1 MKNKVEKVNVNNVEV
16 AIIIRAINTTERI
29 EFFTNPEDQFQIGA
43 FNMAKGE
50 KIQPH
55 FHLNQRRVLNG
66 TVELIYVLSGE
77 LIVNFYKNKSKD
89 ETYKKVNLTMGDLI
103 FLKSGIHGF
112 EIKENCNFFEV
123 KQGPFIDGKD
133 KIKLYEN
140 C

>member
-1 MKNKVEKVNVNNVEV
+1 METKVEKINVNDKEV
-16 AIIIRAINTTERI
+16 ALVIRDIKTKKRVK
-29 EFFTNPEDQFQIGA
+29 FFTNPEDQFQIGA
-43 FNMAKGE
+43 FNMKKGE

-55 FHLNQRRVLNG
+55 FHLNQERRLKD

-89 ETYKKVNLTMGDLI
+89 KINQKVNLKMGDLI

-112 EIKENCNFFEV
+112 EIKKSCNFFEV
-123 KQGPFIDGKD
+123 KQGPFVDGKD

>member
-1 MKNKVEKVNVNNVEV
+1 MKTKVEKINVNDVEV
-16 AIIIRAINTTERI
+16 AIIVRAINTHKRI

-43 FNMAKGE
+43 FNMKKGE

-55 FHLNQRRVLNG
+55 LHLNQERKLKE

-77 LIVNFYKNKSKD
+77 LIVNFYKNKNKD
-89 ETYKKVNLTMGDLI
+89 KINQKVNLKKGDLI

-112 EIKENCNFFEV
+112 EINEDSNFFEV

-133 KIKLYEN
+133 KIKLYGD